1 MNCLY
6 RRIIKRICYR
16 YICCTKNI
24 DLQQDNNSQSS
35 DDDKE
40 ISIKY
45 TWSDTK
51 PFIPPITQGYVI
63 KVYDGDTI
71 TIATKLPYVES
82 PLYRFSVRLNG
93 IDCPEIKGKN
103 ALEKQVAHYA
113 KMYVSDKVLHKTIYL
128 DNVKTEKY
136 GRVLADVYI
145 NPILQAAGQTAGQV
159 AGQGQE
165 QRQNESLSQ
174 MLLRNGLAVQ
184 YDGGTKNVPD
194 NWMNHYLS
202 LSGKSGITKIPPN
215 LSDISPLKFPPKN
228 NTGGG
233 HQGSYDI
240 DHDNETKN
248 KL

>member
-71 TIATKLPYVES
+71 TIATKLPYDES

-145 NPILQAAGQTAGQV
+145 NPILQAAGQ
-159 AGQGQE
+159 GQE
-165 QRQNESLSQ
+165 QAAGQRQNESLSQ
-174 MLLRNGLAVQ
+174 MLLRNGLAVE

-233 HQGSYDI
+233 YDGGYDI

>member
-45 TWSDTK
+45 TWNDTK

-145 NPILQAAGQTAGQV
+145 NPILQAAR
-159 AGQGQE
+159 QE

-174 MLLRNGLAVQ
+174 MLLRNGLAIE

-202 LSGKSGITKIPPN
+202 LSGKSGITKIPQN

-228 NTGGG
+228 NTAGDYEGGYEG
-233 HQGSYDI
+233 EGVY
-240 DHDNETKN
+240 DNETKN

>member
-6 RRIIKRICYR
+6 RCIIERICYR

-145 NPILQAAGQTAGQV
+145 NPILQAAGQAT
-159 AGQGQE
+159 GQE

-233 HQGSYDI
+233 HQGGYDI

>member
-145 NPILQAAGQTAGQV
+145 NPILQTAGQAAGQG
-159 AGQGQE
+159 
-165 QRQNESLSQ
+165 RIESLSQ
-174 MLLRNGLAVQ
+174 MLLRNGLAVE

-202 LSGKSGITKIPPN
+202 LSGKSGKSKIPPN

-233 HQGSYDI
+233 HQGGYDI

>member
-1 MNCLY
+1 MNSLY

-45 TWSDTK
+45 TWNDTK

-71 TIATKLPYVES
+71 TIATKLPYDES

-145 NPILQAAGQTAGQV
+145 NPILQAAR
-159 AGQGQE
+159 QE

-174 MLLRNGLAVQ
+174 MLLRNGLAVE

-228 NTGGG
+228 KTAGDYEGGYEG
-233 HQGSYDI
+233 EGVY
-240 DHDNETKN
+240 DNETKN
-248 KL
+248 

>member
-45 TWSDTK
+45 TWNDTK

-71 TIATKLPYVES
+71 TIATKLPYDES

-145 NPILQAAGQTAGQV
+145 NPILQAAGQ
-159 AGQGQE
+159 GQE

-174 MLLRNGLAVQ
+174 MLLRNGLAVE

-202 LSGKSGITKIPPN
+202 LSGKSGITKIPQN

-228 NTGGG
+228 NTDGDYEGGYEG
-233 HQGSYDI
+233 GYEGEGVY
-240 DHDNETKN
+240 DNETKN

>member
-113 KMYVSDKVLHKTIYL
+113 KMYVSDRVLHKTIYL

-145 NPILQAAGQTAGQV
+145 NPILQAAGQ
-159 AGQGQE
+159 E

-174 MLLRNGLAVQ
+174 MLLRNGLAVE

-233 HQGSYDI
+233 HQGGYDI

>member
-1 MNCLY
+1 MF
-6 RRIIKRICYR
+6 IKRICYR

-71 TIATKLPYVES
+71 TIATKLPYDES

-145 NPILQAAGQTAGQV
+145 NPILQAAGQAT
-159 AGQGQE
+159 GQE

-174 MLLRNGLAVQ
+174 MLLRNGLAVE

-233 HQGSYDI
+233 HQGGYDI

>member
-113 KMYVSDKVLHKTIYL
+113 KMYVSDRVLHKTIYL

-145 NPILQAAGQTAGQV
+145 NPILQAAGQAT
-159 AGQGQE
+159 GQE

-202 LSGKSGITKIPPN
+202 LSGKSGKSKIPPN

-233 HQGSYDI
+233 YDGGYDI

>member
-71 TIATKLPYVES
+71 TIATKLPYDES

-145 NPILQAAGQTAGQV
+145 NPILQAAGPR
-159 AGQGQE
+159 QGQE

-228 NTGGG
+228 NTDGDYEGEG
-233 HQGSYDI
+233 VY
-240 DHDNETKN
+240 DNETKN
-248 KL
+248 

>member
-71 TIATKLPYVES
+71 TIATKLPYDES

-145 NPILQAAGQTAGQV
+145 NPILQAAGQAT
-159 AGQGQE
+159 GQE

-174 MLLRNGLAVQ
+174 MLLRNGLAVE

-202 LSGKSGITKIPPN
+202 LSGKSGKSKIPPN

-233 HQGSYDI
+233 YDGGYDI

>member
-1 MNCLY
+1 M
-6 RRIIKRICYR
+6 
-16 YICCTKNI
+16 
-24 DLQQDNNSQSS
+24 DL
-35 DDDKE
+35 K
-40 ISIKY
+40 
-45 TWSDTK
+45 
-51 PFIPPITQGYVI
+51 
-63 KVYDGDTI
+63 
-71 TIATKLPYVES
+71 
-82 PLYRFSVRLNG
+82 
-93 IDCPEIKGKN
+93 IKGKN

-145 NPILQAAGQTAGQV
+145 NPILQTAGQAAGQG
-159 AGQGQE
+159 
-165 QRQNESLSQ
+165 RIESLSQ
-174 MLLRNGLAVQ
+174 MLLRNGLAVE

-202 LSGKSGITKIPPN
+202 LSGKSGKSKIPPN

-233 HQGSYDI
+233 HQGGYDI

>member
-6 RRIIKRICYR
+6 RCIIKRICYR

-24 DLQQDNNSQSS
+24 NIQQDNNSQSS

-113 KMYVSDKVLHKTIYL
+113 KMYVSDRVLHKTIYL

-145 NPILQAAGQTAGQV
+145 NPILQAAR
-159 AGQGQE
+159 QE

-174 MLLRNGLAVQ
+174 MLLRNGLAVE

-233 HQGSYDI
+233 HQGGYDI

>member
-6 RRIIKRICYR
+6 RYIIKRICYR

-24 DLQQDNNSQSS
+24 NIQQDNNSQSS

-113 KMYVSDKVLHKTIYL
+113 KMYVSDRVLHKTIYL

-145 NPILQAAGQTAGQV
+145 NPILQAAR
-159 AGQGQE
+159 QE

-174 MLLRNGLAVQ
+174 MLLRNGLAVE

-202 LSGKSGITKIPPN
+202 LSGKSGKSKIPPN

-228 NTGGG
+228 NTGG
-233 HQGSYDI
+233 SYDGGYDIDHDI

>member
-6 RRIIKRICYR
+6 RCIIKRICYR

-71 TIATKLPYVES
+71 TIATKLPYDES

-145 NPILQAAGQTAGQV
+145 NPILQAAGQAT
-159 AGQGQE
+159 GQE

-174 MLLRNGLAVQ
+174 MLLRNGLAVE

-228 NTGGG
+228 NTGLG
-233 HQGSYDI
+233 HDDGYEGEGVY
-240 DHDNETKN
+240 DNETKN

>member
-45 TWSDTK
+45 TWNDTK

-145 NPILQAAGQTAGQV
+145 NPILQAAR
-159 AGQGQE
+159 QE

-174 MLLRNGLAVQ
+174 MLLRNGLAVE

-228 NTGGG
+228 NTAGDYEGGYEG
-233 HQGSYDI
+233 EGVY
-240 DHDNETKN
+240 DNETKN

>member
-1 MNCLY
+1 MCI
-6 RRIIKRICYR
+6 RDR

-71 TIATKLPYVES
+71 TIATKLPYDES

-145 NPILQAAGQTAGQV
+145 NPILQAAGQAT
-159 AGQGQE
+159 GQE

-233 HQGSYDI
+233 HQGGYDI

>member
-113 KMYVSDKVLHKTIYL
+113 KMYVSDKILHKNIYL

-145 NPILQAAGQTAGQV
+145 NPIQQTAR
-159 AGQGQE
+159 QG
-165 QRQNESLSQ
+165 QNESLSQ
-174 MLLRNGLAVQ
+174 MLLRNGLAVE

-202 LSGKSGITKIPPN
+202 LSGKSGITKIPQN

-233 HQGSYDI
+233 YDGGYDI

>member
-1 MNCLY
+1 MKCLC
-6 RRIIKRICYR
+6 RRIIKRVCYR
-16 YICCTKNI
+16 YICCTKNTH
-24 DLQQDNNSQSS
+24 LQQDNNSQSS

-145 NPILQAAGQTAGQV
+145 NPILQAAGQAT
-159 AGQGQE
+159 GQE

-233 HQGSYDI
+233 YDDGYDI

>member
-45 TWSDTK
+45 TWNDTK

-145 NPILQAAGQTAGQV
+145 NPILQAAR
-159 AGQGQE
+159 QE

-174 MLLRNGLAVQ
+174 MLLRNGLAIE

-202 LSGKSGITKIPPN
+202 LSGKSGITKIPQN

-228 NTGGG
+228 NTAGDYEGGYEG
-233 HQGSYDI
+233 EGVY
-240 DHDNETKN
+240 DNETKN
-248 KL
+248 

>member
-145 NPILQAAGQTAGQV
+145 NPILQAAGQAT
-159 AGQGQE
+159 GQE

-202 LSGKSGITKIPPN
+202 LSGKSGKSKIPPN

-233 HQGSYDI
+233 HQGGYDI

>member
-6 RRIIKRICYR
+6 RCIIKRICYR

-145 NPILQAAGQTAGQV
+145 NPILQTA
-159 AGQGQE
+159 GQE

-174 MLLRNGLAVQ
+174 MLLRNGLAVE

-202 LSGKSGITKIPPN
+202 LSGKSGKSKIPPN

-233 HQGSYDI
+233 HQGGYDI

>member
-113 KMYVSDKVLHKTIYL
+113 KMYVSDRVLHKTIYL

-136 GRVLADVYI
+136 GRVLADAYI
-145 NPILQAAGQTAGQV
+145 NPILQAA
-159 AGQGQE
+159 GQE

-174 MLLRNGLAVQ
+174 MLLRNGLAVE

-233 HQGSYDI
+233 HQGGYDI